1 MKVKLD
7 IFIVILVAALV
18 AIVTVPAG
26 AAVEEIAYRGQVLS
40 VNQSGGTM
48 TISAGYQYGCNY
60 SGAKPNCSWLPV
72 PVSNLTGTVPDPA
85 AFGVFRA
92 GDQVAA
98 TSMGGPGGIWIG
110 LAKIFPTPGIEN
122 WLATDIVGDP
132 DSLPVGLA
140 SDYYFSYETA
150 AECGNCT
157 GSVCNARYAN
167 ITLNSTTIPVLRKS
181 LLPGGSAFYN
191 GRNDNSSV
199 LVGFVKGQALS
210 DTCPGM
216 SGMVGLQPVSVFTIH
231 VNQAVAGSPPQVPGV
246 TTLPSTP
253 GGQAMPSTPGPSP
266 APTKAPSDLIVPIA
280 ALGVAGAVLLRKE
293 I

>member
-1 MKVKLD
+1 MKGKLA
-7 IFIVILVAALV
+7 ILTVILVAALV
-18 AIVTVPAG
+18 AIITVPAS
-26 AAVEEIAYRGQVLS
+26 AVIEEIAYRGQVIS
-40 VNQSGGTM
+40 VNQSGGTV

-60 SGAKPNCSWLPV
+60 SGAAPNCSWLPV

-85 AFGVFRA
+85 AFTVFRA

-98 TSMGGPGGIWIG
+98 TSMGGPGGTWIG
-110 LAKIFPTPGIEN
+110 IAKIFPTPGIEN

-140 SDYYFSYETA
+140 SDYYFSYQTA

-157 GSVCNARYAN
+157 GAVCNARYAN
-167 ITLNSTTIPVLRKS
+167 VTLNSTTTPVLQKS

-199 LVGFVKGQALS
+199 LIGFVKGQALS

-231 VNQAVAGSPPQVPGV
+231 VNQAIAGSPSQVPVGH
-246 TTLPSTP
+246 PSQSP
-253 GGQAMPSTPGPSP
+253 PSGQAQPSSASPSP
-266 APTKAPSDLIVPIA
+266 APTKSPSDLIIPVA
-280 ALGVAGAVLLRKE
+280 ALGVTGAVLLRKE

>member
-1 MKVKLD
+1 MKGRQGIL
-7 IFIVILVAALV
+7 IVVLLAALV
-18 AIVTVPAG
+18 AIVSVPAN
-26 AAVEEIAYRGQVLS
+26 AVVEEIAYRGQVVS
-40 VNQSGGTM
+40 VNQSAGTL
-48 TISAGYQYGCNY
+48 TVNAGFQYGCNY
-60 SGAKPNCSWLPV
+60 SGATPNCSWIPITA
-72 PVSNLTGTVPDPA
+72 SNLTGTVPDPA
-85 AFGVFRA
+85 AYGAFGA

-98 TSMGGPGGIWIG
+98 TSIGGPGGTWIG

-140 SDYYFSYETA
+140 SDYYFSYETT

-167 ITLNSTTIPVLRKS
+167 ITLNSTKITVLKKT

-199 LVGFVKGQALS
+199 LIGFIRGQATS
-210 DTCPGM
+210 DTCQGM

-231 VNQAVAGSPPQVPGV
+231 VNQAISGSPSQVPAGNA
-246 TTLPSTP
+246 TQSAPAGQTAPSSP
-253 GGQAMPSTPGPSP
+253 VPSR
-266 APTKAPSDLIVPIA
+266 APTKTPSDLIVPIA
-280 ALGVAGAVLLRKE
+280 ALGATAAVLVYKKG
-293 I
+293 